1 MGKVV
6 IARVDARLIHGQ
18 VMTNLSKSA
27 GANAIFVADDAA
39 AHDEFTKNIILGAG
53 GRTGLKV
60 RVLKEEG
67 AVRYWQDRQYDNYN
81 VILLTKTIEA
91 MATLIESGVPIDELN
106 LGGIPQR
113 PGLIPII
120 KEVAI
125 TREQLNRLLDIEA
138 KFGTHIYFQA
148 IPSSKKVSLKDAA
161 KIVESGGKS

>member
-1 MGKVV
+1 M
-6 IARVDARLIHGQ
+6 
-18 VMTNLSKSA
+18 
-27 GANAIFVADDAA
+27 
-39 AHDEFTKNIILGAG
+39 
-53 GRTGLKV
+53 
-60 RVLKEEG
+60 KEEG

-91 MATLIESGVPIDELN
+91 MATLIESGVQIDELN

-125 TREQLNRLLDIEA
+125 TREQLNRLLDVEA

-161 KIVESGGKS
+161 KIVESGEKS